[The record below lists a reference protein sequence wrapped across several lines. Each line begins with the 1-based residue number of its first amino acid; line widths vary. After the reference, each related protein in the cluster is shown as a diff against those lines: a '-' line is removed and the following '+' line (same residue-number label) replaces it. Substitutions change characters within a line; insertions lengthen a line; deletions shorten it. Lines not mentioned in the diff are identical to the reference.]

1 MGDMADFALDT
12 IIIDFSNHTT
22 IKKSTCKYCL
32 QKGLEWVQTNKGFR
46 LFNKDNEL
54 HSCEKYKQK

>member
-12 IIIDFSNHTT
+12 IDFYEIRT
-22 IKKSTCKYCL
+22 KKIRCKYCK
-32 QKGLEWVQTNKGFR
+32 QRGLEWVQTDKGFR
-46 LFNKDNEL
+46 LFDKDNKI